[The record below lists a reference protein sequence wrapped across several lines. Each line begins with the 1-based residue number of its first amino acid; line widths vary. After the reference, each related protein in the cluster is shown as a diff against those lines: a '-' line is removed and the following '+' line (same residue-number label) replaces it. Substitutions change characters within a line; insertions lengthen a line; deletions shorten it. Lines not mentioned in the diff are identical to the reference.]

1 VLPAPVSVALVREV
15 FDAEGNCR
23 DEGVEKLIRS
33 VARSLINY
41 VRQNIC
47 PRLALEAIVRGEV
60 DPADL
65 GDLVAR

>member
-1 VLPAPVSVALVREV
+1 M
-15 FDAEGNCR
+15 
-23 DEGVEKLIRS
+23 EKLVRS
-33 VARSLINY
+33 VARSLMDY

-47 PRLALEAIVRGEV
+47 PRLTLEAIVRGEI